1 MLSMHMGKESI
12 QNRKP
17 MILVLA
23 GSNGSGKS
31 TIQTPCHD
39 AGQYSADCVRYLL
52 LSSFLKG
59 EKRDLLLA
67 GENGNY

>member
-1 MLSMHMGKESI
+1 MAREKV
-12 QNRKP
+12 QYKR
-17 MILVLA
+17 LVMM
-23 GSNGSGKS
+23 
-31 TIQTPCHD
+31 QC
-39 AGQYSADCVRYLL
+39 SADYMQYLL

>member
-1 MLSMHMGKESI
+1 M
-12 QNRKP
+12 
-17 MILVLA
+17 
-23 GSNGSGKS
+23 GKS

>member
-1 MLSMHMGKESI
+1 MAREKVQYKRLVMML
-12 QNRKP
+12 
-17 MILVLA
+17 
-23 GSNGSGKS
+23 GS
-31 TIQTPCHD
+31 T
-39 AGQYSADCVRYLL
+39 ADCVRYLL

>member
-1 MLSMHMGKESI
+1 MYLG
-12 QNRKP
+12 R
-17 MILVLA
+17 
-23 GSNGSGKS
+23 NGSGKS